1 MQLITKSVAD
11 IRPYEKNARKNGKA
25 VDAVVESINQCGYI
39 APIIVDENNVIL
51 AGHTRFEALKKLGR
65 SEVECVVKDGLTEE
79 QKKKYRLL
87 DNKTNELADWDLE
100 LLAEELDGLD
110 FGALDLDWG
119 LKVDAG
125 MDIEE
130 QPEVPFTEVL
140 REEHNYIVLYFD
152 NEVDWLQA
160 ESLFDLQTVQSLS
173 TRTDGKITKS
183 GKRRGLGR
191 VLRGAQALEAVRNAY
206 QC

>member
-1 MQLITKSVAD
+1 M
-11 IRPYEKNARKNGKA
+11 
-25 VDAVVESINQCGYI
+25 VESIQQCGYI
-39 APIIVDENNVIL
+39 APIIIDEDGVIL
-51 AGHTRFEALKKLGR
+51 AGHTRYKAIRKLGR
-65 SEVECVVKDGLTEE
+65 MEVECIVKEGLTEG

-87 DNKTNELADWDLE
+87 DNKTNELAEWDLS
-100 LLAEELDGLD
+100 LLAEELDELD

-119 LKVDAG
+119 LKHTPALDNE
-125 MDIEE
+125 IEG
-130 QPEVPFTEVL
+130 EVPFTEVL

-160 ESLFDLQTVQSLS
+160 ESIFDLQTVQSLS

-191 VLRGAQALEAVRNAY
+191 VLKGAEALEAVRNAY

>member
-1 MQLITKSVAD
+1 M
-11 IRPYEKNARKNGKA
+11 GKTEA
-25 VDAVVESINQCGYI
+25 EC
-39 APIIVDENNVIL
+39 IVKE
-51 AGHTRFEALKKLGR
+51 
-65 SEVECVVKDGLTEE
+65 GLTEE
-79 QKKKYRLL
+79 QKKKYRIL
-87 DNKTNELADWDLE
+87 DNKTNELADWDLS

-110 FGALDLDWG
+110 FGDLDLDWG
-119 LKVDAG
+119 IKTETGAVTTEDG
-125 MDIEE
+125 
-130 QPEVPFTEVL
+130 EVPFTEVL

-191 VLRGAQALEAVRNAY
+191 VLKGAEALEALRNAY
-206 QC
+206 QH